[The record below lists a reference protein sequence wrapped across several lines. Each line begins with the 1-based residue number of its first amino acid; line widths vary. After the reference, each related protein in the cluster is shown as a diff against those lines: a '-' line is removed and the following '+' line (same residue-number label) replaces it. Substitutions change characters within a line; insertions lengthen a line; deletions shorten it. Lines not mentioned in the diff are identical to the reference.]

1 MRRRLGRLAALLL
14 AALRDLSGET
24 ALQARLARGCT
35 CGPEAVRAA
44 WEETH
49 GGVHRCC

>member
-1 MRRRLGRLAALLL
+1 MPWLRRLGRLLL

-24 ALQARLARGCT
+24 ALQARMARGCG
-35 CGPEAVRAA
+35 CEREAVRAA
-44 WEETH
+44 WEDTH